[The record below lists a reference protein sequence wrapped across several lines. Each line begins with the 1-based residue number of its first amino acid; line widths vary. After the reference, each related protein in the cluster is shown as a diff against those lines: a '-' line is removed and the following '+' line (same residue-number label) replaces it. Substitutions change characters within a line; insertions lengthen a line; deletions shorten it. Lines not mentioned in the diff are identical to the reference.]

1 MDQILVLV
9 NEVEHTSI
17 PIEIADHMEDAINIS
32 ITIVSFFDKEVQ
44 KNTREALSSQSI
56 DIVCLGGTSRFDT
69 KAWRD
74 FQHELNNGYDLV
86 HTHQNFSGSVARLV
100 AYLEGVPIVNTEHRD
115 HESLSQI
122 QNVVNSLTLPL
133 ADRIISNSQVTQNSF
148 RWYEHLL
155 IDHHKLGVIHNGVD
169 VEQIQNVISDTNVG
183 KDDIFR
189 VCTAARMVPIKNQ
202 SNLIRAFNLVNKQH
216 PESELI
222 LLGDG
227 PLRGELEQLTAE
239 LQIEDCV
246 QFKGNVPRK
255 EVYEVFAQSDVFT
268 IPSHSEGF
276 CVAAVEAMASGL
288 PVVASDIAVF
298 HEVIQ
303 DGGLF
308 VDQTNPEAFAQGIL
322 AIEEDEEKYQ
332 KTSIKAKQRATTKF
346 SLDKCTNEYYR
357 VYKDI
362 LEENT

>member
-1 MDQILVLV
+1 MEEAMD
-9 NEVEHTSI
+9 
-17 PIEIADHMEDAINIS
+17 IS
-32 ITIVSFFDKEVQ
+32 ITIVSFFDNRIQ
-44 KNTREALSSQSI
+44 KSVRETLSSKSI
-56 DIVCLGGTSRFDT
+56 DVVCLGGTSRFDI
-69 KAWRD
+69 KAWRN
-74 FQHELNNGYDLV
+74 FQLELNNGYDLV

-100 AYLEGVPIVNTEHRD
+100 AYLEGVPIINTEHRD
-115 HESLSQI
+115 HESLSQL
-122 QNVVNSLTLPL
+122 QNIVNSPTLPL

-148 RWYEHLL
+148 RWYEQLL
-155 IDHHKLGVIHNGVD
+155 IDHDQLRVIHNGVD
-169 VEQIQNVISDTNVG
+169 VEQIQNVISDTSVA

-202 SNLIRAFNLVNKQH
+202 SNLIRAFYLVNKQH
-216 PESELI
+216 PDSELI

-239 LQIEDCV
+239 LQIEDHIR
-246 QFKGNVPRK
+246 FKGNVPRR
-255 EVYEVFAQSDVFT
+255 EVYEVFARSDVFA

-276 CVAAVEAMASGL
+276 CVAAVEAMASEL

-322 AIEEDEEKYQ
+322 ALKEDEDKYQ
-332 KTSIKAKQRATTKF
+332 KTSMKAKQRATTKF

-357 VYKDI
+357 VYKDV